1 MDDTPVFRVIKPL
14 VSIACL
20 ICVVESQR
28 TGISLSIS
36 KTGIE
41 WVAIATD
48 PIKFWF
54 ANAMLVAFAIL
65 GLSPPGYYRTR

>member
-1 MDDTPVFRVIKPL
+1 MDDTPVFRIIKPL

-20 ICVVESQR
+20 ICMVESQR
-28 TGISLSIS
+28 AGSTLWIS

-41 WVAIATD
+41 WVTIATN

-54 ANAMLVAFAIL
+54 ANAMFIAFAIL
-65 GLSPPGYYRTR
+65 GLSAPSYYRAR